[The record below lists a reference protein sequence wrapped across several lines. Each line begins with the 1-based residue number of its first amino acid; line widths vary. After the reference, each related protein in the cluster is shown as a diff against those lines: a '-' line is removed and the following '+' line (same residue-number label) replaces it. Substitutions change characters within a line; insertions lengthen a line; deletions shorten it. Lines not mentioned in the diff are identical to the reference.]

1 MISCN
6 VTTCI
11 CGIILILNMMVSY
24 ACMVLKEHTNMLHVG
39 VVDCAVALLNCFIFI
54 ITIRSDFVKIG

>member
-11 CGIILILNMMVSY
+11 GGIILILNMMVSY

-39 VVDCAVALLNCFIFI
+39 VVDCAVGFIELLYIYNNNK
-54 ITIRSDFVKIG
+54 IRFC